1 MKMLKKM
8 AALLLAG
15 VMAMALLTACGDEA
29 PAKSTAEQAEDAM
42 TIAINQSMGTDFKND
57 ESLKNVARKMIA
69 DNVGEDG
76 QVVKYYTQIENGA
89 CILLFAPTADN
100 KGIAAIG
107 LTNEQVASMKDPAFT
122 KAFVEAF
129 RKSTNMKEDDV
140 KKIKALGVG
149 AVTKGDKTYIAFA
162 VTAIQDAQ

>member
-57 ESLKNVARKMIA
+57 ETLKNLARKAIA
-69 DNVGEDG
+69 DRVEEDG
-76 QVVKYYTQIENGA
+76 KFKDGFMIVDQENKVMCVIFPADRSTALG
-89 CILLFAPTADN
+89 FTAD
-100 KGIAAIG
+100 
-107 LTNEQVASMKDPAFT
+107 QVAQMKDPAFT
-122 KAFVEAF
+122 KAFVESF
-129 RKSTNMKEDDV
+129 RNASNMDDDDV
-140 KKIKALGVG
+140 KKINAIGVG
-149 AVTKGDKTYIAFA
+149 AVTKGDKTYIAIA
-162 VTAIQDAQ
+162 VKVKTAK

>member
-15 VMAMALLTACGDEA
+15 VMALALLTACGDEA

-57 ESLKNVARKMIA
+57 ESLKNAARKMVA

-76 QVVKYYTQIENGA
+76 KVKEYYTRIEDGA
-89 CILLFAPTADN
+89 CILLFTPTAD
-100 KGIAAIG
+100 GIAAIG
-107 LTNEQVASMKDPAFT
+107 FTNEQVAAMKDPAFT

-129 RKSTNMKEDDV
+129 RKASNMEDDDV
-140 KKIKALGVG
+140 KRIKAFGVG
-149 AVTKGDKTYIAFA
+149 SVTKGDKTYVAIA
-162 VTAIQDAQ
+162 VTTIQDAQ